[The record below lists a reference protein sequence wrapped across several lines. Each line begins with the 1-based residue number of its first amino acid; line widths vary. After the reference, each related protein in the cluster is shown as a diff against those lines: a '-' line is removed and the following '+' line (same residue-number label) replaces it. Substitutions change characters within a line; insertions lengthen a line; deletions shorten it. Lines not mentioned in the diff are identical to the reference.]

1 MWLVNHYHFGIGGFL
16 FKLITKAFKLTGIAG
31 GYGSSF
37 TSSIGTVAKA
47 HKTKRNVPGILPGTF
62 LFSSLIYMSNTLDAE
77 QKLGILFYFFKNT
90 SSLKVLKE

>member
-1 MWLVNHYHFGIGGFL
+1 M
-16 FKLITKAFKLTGIAG
+16 LIAKAFNTTGIT
-31 GYGSSF
+31 GSYYFSL
-37 TSSIGTVAKA
+37 TSLLRTVAKA